1 MAMAALPDYKET
13 VDRDST
19 ITSRTEVPPREIE
32 MNIKALILNGKVILC
47 IAALGTAAGLSAVTP
62 AAAVFSS
69 EAAGWPVDA
78 EWGDG
83 GIATD
88 HGGTALAAAD
98 APVKGPEIVVTS
110 GANNSSVPQGTE

>member
-1 MAMAALPDYKET
+1 
-13 VDRDST
+13 
-19 ITSRTEVPPREIE
+19 
-32 MNIKALILNGKVILC
+32 MNIRALILNGKVILC

-62 AAAVFSS
+62 AAAVLSS

-88 HGGTALAAAD
+88 HGREGGTALATAD
-98 APVKGPEIVVTS
+98 APVKERPEIVVTS
-110 GANNSSVPQGTE
+110 GAGDPSVSQGTE

>member
-1 MAMAALPDYKET
+1 
-13 VDRDST
+13 
-19 ITSRTEVPPREIE
+19 
-32 MNIKALILNGKVILC
+32 MNIRALILNGKVILC

-88 HGGTALAAAD
+88 HGREGGTALATAD
-98 APVKGPEIVVTS
+98 APVKERPEIVVTS
-110 GANNSSVPQGTE
+110 GANDPSVPQGTE